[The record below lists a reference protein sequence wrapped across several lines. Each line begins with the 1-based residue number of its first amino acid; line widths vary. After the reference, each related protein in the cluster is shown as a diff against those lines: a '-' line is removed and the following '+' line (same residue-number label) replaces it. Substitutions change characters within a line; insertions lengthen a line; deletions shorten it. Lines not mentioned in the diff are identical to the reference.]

1 MSDNPGPAQGNASP
15 GNRVDVVGF
24 DVNETLFSLASLG
37 PAFETAGL
45 PASAVPVWF
54 ARILR
59 DGFGLA
65 VHGAYVPFEEVARA
79 QLRGLSTELDNAAVD
94 GVMKAYAV
102 LEPYPD
108 VEPALRFLQE
118 AGVTVVTVTNG
129 GVAWVAALLREAGLE
144 SYVEHNVSV
153 DAVGRWKPA
162 PEVYRHA
169 AALTG
174 TPPHRIGLVSA
185 HAHDC
190 DAARRAGL
198 RTGRVDREG
207 TLAAPYFLPPDVR
220 AATLTD
226 VVTRLV
232 RGPW

>member
-1 MSDNPGPAQGNASP
+1 MSD
-15 GNRVDVVGF
+15 NRVDVVGF
-24 DVNETLFSLASLG
+24 DVNETLFSLTSLG
-37 PAFETAGL
+37 PAFEAAGL

-59 DGFGLA
+59 DGFGLT

-79 QLRGLSTELDNAAVD
+79 QLRGLKAELDDASVD
-94 GVMKAYAV
+94 GVMKACEA

-129 GVAWVAALLREAGLE
+129 GVPWVEALLRGAALE

-153 DAVGRWKPA
+153 EAVGRWKPA

-169 AALTG
+169 ATVTS

-207 TLAAPYFLPPDVR
+207 IPAAPYFLPPDVR
-220 AATLTD
+220 AASLTD